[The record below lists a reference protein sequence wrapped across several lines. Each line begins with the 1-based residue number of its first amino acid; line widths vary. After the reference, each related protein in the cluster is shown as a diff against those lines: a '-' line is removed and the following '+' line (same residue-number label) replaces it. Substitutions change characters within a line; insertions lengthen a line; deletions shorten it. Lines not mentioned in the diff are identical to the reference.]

1 MKEFYDTTGQES
13 WRIFRIMAEFVEGF
27 EELAQVGKAVSI
39 FGSARTP
46 STDPYYERARQTTRL
61 LAEAGYAIIT
71 GAGSGIMEAANRG
84 AKEGGGLSLGLNIE
98 IPMEQKSNAYVEKLL
113 SFRYFFCRK
122 VMFVKYAH
130 AFIIFPGGFGTVDEF
145 MESITLIQT
154 QRASRFPVI
163 LVGGDY
169 WKGLVQWMRETMAG
183 TKKISDAD
191 LTIFRQEEDPETIVN
206 IIRDFTSSEC
216 LVLQNHQ

>member
-1 MKEFYDTTGQES
+1 MEKNFYDFTDQES
-13 WRIFRIMAEFVEGF
+13 WRVFRIMAEFVEGF

-46 STDPYYERARQTTRL
+46 AEDPYYKKARETTKL

-71 GAGSGIMEAANRG
+71 GAGPGIMEAANRG
-84 AKEGGGLSLGLNIE
+84 AKDGGGLSIGLNIE
-98 IPMEQKSNAYVEKLL
+98 IPTEQQSNSYVEKLL

-130 AFIIFPGGFGTVDEF
+130 AFVIFPGGFGTVDEF
-145 MESITLIQT
+145 LESITLIQT

-169 WKGLVQWMRETMAG
+169 WEGLIDWMKGTVLKAHN
-183 TKKISDAD
+183 ISQSDVD
-191 LTIFRQEEDPETIVN
+191 IFQVIDEPRDIV
-206 IIRDFTSSEC
+206 RAVKGDTGVAC
-216 LVLQNHQ
+216 

>member
-1 MKEFYDTTGQES
+1 MGKDFYDFTDQES
-13 WRIFRIMAEFVEGF
+13 WRVFRIMAEFVEGF
-27 EELAQVGKAVSI
+27 EELSQVGKAVSI

-46 STDPYYERARQTTRL
+46 SQDPYYKKARETTRL

-71 GAGSGIMEAANRG
+71 GAGPGIMEAANRG
-84 AKEGGGLSLGLNIE
+84 AKDGGGLSIGLNIE
-98 IPMEQKSNAYVEKLL
+98 IPTEQQSNPYVEKLL

-130 AFIIFPGGFGTVDEF
+130 AFVIFPGGFGTVDEF
-145 MESITLIQT
+145 FESITLIQT

-169 WKGLVQWMRETMAG
+169 WKGLIDWI
-183 TKKISDAD
+183 K
-191 LTIFRQEEDPETIVN
+191 ETILKTNN
-206 IIRDFTSSEC
+206 ISQSDVEIFQVIDEPQEIVSIVKGNKGVAC
-216 LVLQNHQ
+216 

>member
-1 MKEFYDTTGQES
+1 MEKDFYDFTDQES
-13 WRIFRIMAEFVEGF
+13 WRVFRIMAEFVEGF

-39 FGSARTP
+39 FGSARTHP
-46 STDPYYERARQTTRL
+46 KDPYYKKARETTKL

-71 GAGSGIMEAANRG
+71 GAGPGIMEAANRG
-84 AKEGGGLSLGLNIE
+84 AKDGGGLSIGLNIE
-98 IPMEQKSNAYVEKLL
+98 IPTEQQSNSYVEKLL

-130 AFIIFPGGFGTVDEF
+130 AFVIFPGGFGTVDEF
-145 MESITLIQT
+145 FESITLIQT

-169 WKGLVQWMRETMAG
+169 WKGLIHWMKET
-183 TKKISDAD
+183 
-191 LTIFRQEEDPETIVN
+191 
-206 IIRDFTSSEC
+206 
-216 LVLQNHQ
+216 VLQANNISQGDVDIFQVIDDPREIVSTVKGDTGIAC

>member
-1 MKEFYDTTGQES
+1 MRHFYDTTTQES

-27 EELAQVGKAVSI
+27 EELAQVGKAVTI
-39 FGSARTP
+39 FGSART
-46 STDPYYERARQTTRL
+46 SSDDPYYEKARVTTQL

-71 GAGSGIMEAANRG
+71 GAGPGIMEAANRG
-84 AKEGGGLSLGLNIE
+84 AKEGGGLSIGLNIE
-98 IPMEQKSNAYVEKLL
+98 IPTEQKSNDYVEKLL

-145 MESITLIQT
+145 FESITLIQT

-163 LVGGDY
+163 LVGSDY
-169 WKGLVQWMRETMAG
+169 WKGLLDWMEDTMAR
-183 TKKISDAD
+183 TKKIATSD
-191 LTIFRQEEDPETIVN
+191 LSIFRLIDEPEKIVKTVKN
-206 IIRDFTSSEC
+206 FKSKTR
-216 LVLQNHQ
+216 

>member
-1 MKEFYDTTGQES
+1 MRDFYDVTTQES
-13 WRIFRIMAEFVEGF
+13 WRVFRIMAEFVDGF
-27 EELAQVGKAVSI
+27 EELAEVGKAVSI

-46 STDPYYERARQTTRL
+46 SDDPYYEKARETTRL

-71 GAGSGIMEAANRG
+71 GAGPGIMEAANRG
-84 AKEGGGLSLGLNIE
+84 AKEGGGLSIGLNIE
-98 IPMEQKSNAYVEKLL
+98 IPMEQKSNTYVEKLL

-154 QRASRFPVI
+154 RRASRFPVI
-163 LVGGDY
+163 LVGSDY
-169 WKGLVQWMRETMAG
+169 WKGLAEWMKETMAG
-183 TKKISDAD
+183 TKKISESD
-191 LTIFRQEEDPETIVN
+191 LAIFRLVDDPATIV
-206 IIRDFTSSEC
+206 RTVQDFNRTE
-216 LVLQNHQ
+216 